1 MSQYKSYPAY
11 KDSGVKWLGQL
22 PLQWEVKRIKHTAY
36 LKGRVGWKGLTSEEY
51 LDQGYAYLVTGTD
64 FTSKFIDWSNCHCVT
79 QERYEDDPF
88 IQLRNGDLLMT
99 KDGTIGKL
107 ALVSGL
113 DKEACLN
120 SGIFL
125 VRPEKSYTT
134 QFLYWVLSAKLFSDF
149 CYLFNS
155 GATILHLYKNVF
167 ENFALPIPNYS
178 EQDRITSYLEN
189 ETARID
195 ALVGK
200 KTSFIELLRE
210 KRQALINRAITK
222 GLDPNVTM
230 RDSGLEWLGQVPENW
245 EVKPIKYLTSHIG
258 SGKTPSGGATVYQDD
273 GVIFLRSQNIYDDG
287 LRLDDV
293 AYISEEIDCGMRGS
307 RVQVGDVLLNI
318 TGASI
323 GRTCNISKN
332 IGPAN
337 VNQHVCIIRAHDS
350 DISEWIAECFL
361 SDMIK
366 EQIKIVQNGAGREG
380 LNFEQIGNMII
391 TLPMATEREYI
402 NSWLKAQRGRID
414 TLICKT
420 EQSIDLLKERRTALI
435 TAAVTGQIDLREV
448 AQ

>member
-1 MSQYKSYPAY
+1 MSRYRPYPTY
-11 KDSGVKWLGQL
+11 KDSGVEWLGRI
-22 PLQWEVKRIKHTAY
+22 PEHWNVAPIKHIVLIPITD
-36 LKGRVGWKGLTSEEY
+36 GPHETPEF
-51 LDQGYAYLVTGTD
+51 LDTGIPFVSAEAVSSGEID
-64 FTSKFIDWSNCHCVT
+64 FSKIRGCISVEDHR
-79 QERYEDDPF
+79 RYSQKYRPM
-88 IQLRNGDLLMT
+88 RND
-99 KDGTIGKL
+99 
-107 ALVSGL
+107 
-113 DKEACLN
+113 
-120 SGIFL
+120 IFMI
-125 VRPEKSYTT
+125 K
-134 QFLYWVLSAKLFSDF
+134 
-149 CYLFNS
+149 S
-155 GATILHLYKNVF
+155 GATTGITAIVDTDMEFNIWSPLAVIRCGAKANPHFIL
-167 ENFALPIPNYS
+167 NYLRS
-178 EQDRITSYLEN
+178 NSFQEAVKIYWNYGTQQNIGMGVIGDLFTVMPPVDEQRIIVAYLN
-189 ETARID
+189 CETARID
-195 ALVGK
+195 ALIEK
-200 KTSFIELLRE
+200 KTRFIELLRE